1 MPQSASPPATP
12 HRRRRGRRIAWRAG
26 WVLLALASFCV
37 SYVLLVA
44 AGR

>member
-1 MPQSASPPATP
+1 MLDSAAPPATS
-12 HRRRRGRRIAWRAG
+12 RRRHRGRRIAWRAG
-26 WVLLALASFCV
+26 WLLLAVVSFCV

>member
-1 MPQSASPPATP
+1 MLPSAAPTAAPK
-12 HRRRRGRRIAWRAG
+12 RRPRGRRIAWRIG

-44 AGR
+44 GGR